1 MALLAMPRYPRLEL
15 WQRNINGHGAA
26 TWVPWKTIEMRTTLQ
41 LPSQDEGTWVYL
53 LGYDE
58 DGVVFLYYD
67 GSAYMV
73 QLKSMR
79 FRKLNETPSATTR
92 YFPFK
97 SFFAPGDFSFLV
109 LTIL

>member
-1 MALLAMPRYPRLEL
+1 
-15 WQRNINGHGAA
+15 
-26 TWVPWKTIEMRTTLQ
+26 MRTTLQ

-97 SFFAPGDFSFLV
+97 SFFAPGDFSFLIV
-109 LTIL
+109 TIL